1 MKYVHSIS
9 LFTKMCIVLVI
20 GVLIIGF
27 VSIGRVTDLLNRR
40 KSINVLA
47 WGQILDK
54 EFLSDFEQETGI
66 QVNMSY
72 FENNQELF
80 VKLQATDLHDYDL
93 IMPTDWAVELLVKDG
108 LIKKLDHDKIVV
120 WDTLHPALCNLY
132 FDPSNEYSIP
142 YFWSLLGLG
151 VNTDYWEGA
160 MPSATWGL
168 IFDKR
173 IMPKRIGMAED
184 PQILILTAAVYLF
197 GRIKEQ
203 LSGDQIN
210 KIKKLLLEQKS
221 SVEIYTDSRSE
232 YVLVSGTVPVVVT
245 LSGDLLKVMK
255 RFENINFIIPKEGA
269 FAVIDSF
276 AITAATKK
284 DDFIYSFLNYIFRPG
299 VVKKYVDKFDFFPA
313 VKVDIEYDDRFEY
326 VTKPTE
332 ALFKNINF
340 FKNVISKEDLNDLLI
355 TLKS

>member
-1 MKYVHSIS
+1 
-9 LFTKMCIVLVI
+9 MCIILCI
-20 GVLIIGF
+20 GVLIIAF
-27 VSIGRVTDLLNRR
+27 VSIGRVTDLFNRG
-40 KSINVLA
+40 KSINVLV

-66 QVNMSY
+66 KVNLSY
-72 FENNQELF
+72 LENNQELF
-80 VKLQATDLHDYDL
+80 VKLQATPLHDYDL
-93 IMPTDWAVELLVKDG
+93 IMPSDWAVELLIKDG
-108 LIKKLDHDKIVV
+108 LIKKLDRNRIAAWH
-120 WDTLHPALCNLY
+120 TLYPELCNLY
-132 FDPSNEYSIP
+132 CDLGNEYSIP
-142 YFWSLLGLG
+142 YFWNLLGLG
-151 VNTDYWEGA
+151 VNIDYWKGV
-160 MPSATWGL
+160 MPPATWGL
-168 IFDKR
+168 IFDKH

-184 PQILILTAAVYLF
+184 PRTLFFTAAVYLF
-197 GRIKEQ
+197 GHIKKQ
-203 LSGDQIN
+203 LNSDQID
-210 KIKKLLLEQKS
+210 KIKKLLIEQKS

-232 YVLVSGTVPVVVT
+232 YVLVSEAVPVVVT
-245 LSGDLLKVMK
+245 LSGDLLKIMK

-284 DDFIYSFLNYIFRPG
+284 DDFIYSFLNYIFRPD

-313 VKVDIEYDDRFEY
+313 VKVDIEYDDRFGH

-332 ALFKNINF
+332 KLFRNINF